1 MQKNTIEI
9 LVGLVVLIAVIVF
22 AVNAHK
28 ATIIKSNSESTK
40 IIKGHFSNIDG
51 IRIGSDVRVSGCN
64 IGKVIAWSLEKTKEL
79 TKKFGEVEMQIQSDI
94 ELPLDTT
101 AAIHGLGIFSSKYI
115 TLEPGISDE
124 FLENGDSVEFT
135 QSSVNIESIIGKLIF
150 NSSDENTSET
160 LKDSNEDYIK
170 SDDLQN
176 NVSNTSTKEKSKND
190 YDFRSKSAF
199 G

>member
-64 IGKVIAWSLEKTKEL
+64 IGKVIAWSLDNKNYIA
-79 TKKFGEVEMQIQSDI
+79 EVEMQIQSDI